1 MTIGSLNLT
10 MLNLPNGNDGSTFG
24 LGQRFEHY
32 GIVVGSTVNAA
43 ETLAFNGYQSKAI
56 FDNMNIKMQSTN
68 NGWNV
73 YPLLA
78 GIRVIQGAGG
88 NSGNGSAGYV
98 EVKNDLAIDINA
110 TSNDAIGIYISG
122 SEHNGVVPEVHLNNS
137 NIKIKSTSSRANAI
151 RLGKTASIG
160 TGEGRLFSTGHMEID
175 TLQAAN
181 DAAIDIIWQ
190 GAVLDANADTSS
202 TTISAGREAIT
213 ISGNASQATAQ
224 TVTSFNDLVAT
235 TASTTANLI
244 NVANNQNDY
253 RLNIR
258 GVNSDLK
265 AASAGWLLNVN
276 GTVQSPSAVTFN
288 VSDGKITGLVNKA
301 APSTLEITVQDGAQW
316 IMQEKGGATPSTT
329 ATFTQLNIANAAIL
343 DATAGAGALS
353 DFVLQGNVL
362 AETAGEIRLYDGTA
376 GDRLTINGSYTG
388 NGGLMV
394 MSQNF
399 YCFCVLS

>member
-1 MTIGSLNLT
+1 MKKLWLASTAIISASLFTSAAWSAPCAPNSNGTFTSNNTTNNGGCSIASVAATIGDNSIWNTGFLLYSQNINRTMTIENDLTTTLKGSGGISVYGTAPTAFSTFDASGRTINLTIENLTANASLPIGDNIAKAGVHVSHGGTMTIGSLNLT

-43 ETLAFNGYQSKAI
+43 ETSAFNGYQSKAI

-175 TLQAAN
+175 TLQAACP
-181 DAAIDIIWQ
+181 
-190 GAVLDANADTSS
+190 SS
-202 TTISAGREAIT
+202 
-213 ISGNASQATAQ
+213 
-224 TVTSFNDLVAT
+224 NDLRLFVFLKIGV
-235 TASTTANLI
+235 SGSVWGLI
-244 NVANNQNDY
+244 
-253 RLNIR
+253 
-258 GVNSDLK
+258 
-265 AASAGWLLNVN
+265 
-276 GTVQSPSAVTFN
+276 
-288 VSDGKITGLVNKA
+288 
-301 APSTLEITVQDGAQW
+301 
-316 IMQEKGGATPSTT
+316 
-329 ATFTQLNIANAAIL
+329 
-343 DATAGAGALS
+343 
-353 DFVLQGNVL
+353 
-362 AETAGEIRLYDGTA
+362 
-376 GDRLTINGSYTG
+376 
-388 NGGLMV
+388 
-394 MSQNF
+394 
-399 YCFCVLS
+399 

>member
-1 MTIGSLNLT
+1 
-10 MLNLPNGNDGSTFG
+10 
-24 LGQRFEHY
+24 
-32 GIVVGSTVNAA
+32 
-43 ETLAFNGYQSKAI
+43 
-56 FDNMNIKMQSTN
+56 
-68 NGWNV
+68 
-73 YPLLA
+73 
-78 GIRVIQGAGG
+78 
-88 NSGNGSAGYV
+88 
-98 EVKNDLAIDINA
+98 
-110 TSNDAIGIYISG
+110 
-122 SEHNGVVPEVHLNNS
+122 
-137 NIKIKSTSSRANAI
+137 
-151 RLGKTASIG
+151 
-160 TGEGRLFSTGHMEID
+160 MEID

-343 DATAGAGALS
+343 MRQQERAHCQTSFYRAMYWRKQLVKFVFMTA
-353 DFVLQGNVL
+353 
-362 AETAGEIRLYDGTA
+362 RLVIA
-376 GDRLTINGSYTG
+376 
-388 NGGLMV
+388 
-394 MSQNF
+394 
-399 YCFCVLS
+399 